1 VIPAV
6 VVLARSEVGDESARH
21 RGLTSAEWERLP
33 RGRVA
38 LGRLLEMSWCPAE
51 KALLAA
57 LRELGA
63 DERPVWLSHR
73 GLGARIGRTKGTM
86 TRAFAAS
93 PAPEHP
99 RDPRR
104 RDYRLRVVGEARC
117 MSDPYYPDF
126 FGAHCGNQ
134 ERAR

>member
-6 VVLARSEVGDESARH
+6 VVLARSEVGDESARR
-21 RGLTSAEWERLP
+21 RGLTSAEWKRRP
-33 RGRVA
+33 RARVA

-51 KALLAA
+51 KAVLPALL
-57 LRELGA
+57 ELGA
-63 DERPVWLSHR
+63 DETPVWLSHR
-73 GLGARIGRTKGTM
+73 GLGAWIGRTKGTM
-86 TRAFAAS
+86 TRAIAAS
-93 PAPEHP
+93 PVPEHP

-104 RDYRLRVVGEARC
+104 RDDRLRVAGEARC

-134 ERAR
+134 ERVR